1 MLLKSLTKITLKAP
15 KLVFSQKVDPFFYRH
30 IKSKRE
36 MSTDLESGKRLAQ
49 FSFSVLFDLLSKKSK
64 VHDS

>member
-1 MLLKSLTKITLKAP
+1 MLCYKTEPP

-64 VHDS
+64 VHDSQA